1 MDADHDLAL
10 RLHKEMN
17 ELPKRG
23 SRRAD
28 AQAERKRRS
37 SAACSQRQQATAVKR
52 RKLEPPADARCGGDH
67 ATRDGLAE
75 YSSVKKEGGGQA
87 AAARRSFNPASSR
100 FAGVRWRA
108 RDRRWNMR
116 IEERG
121 CDEGASAPARTYRYG
136 SFGCNEEEA
145 AARAYDHAAREIFGP
160 DVHGSLRANALG
172 RRLTR
177 RLNFPTPAEV
187 AKGGEKNYPSPPRCS
202 REKHW
207 FAKTGSAQT
216 QGRKADPKRDVFSGP
231 SHPDWLQMLVDSEKR
246 AAKRVAAGQKTSP
259 YHGVGWDKQK
269 QVWVAELSLGFLDVH
284 ARRVGQFACEEE
296 VSRIPL
302 VFLSQTLLK

>member
-1 MDADHDLAL
+1 MISRLAWKPGGQPPSWLRAIAPVQLRCCLRRELTVRARHQAQMDADHDLAL

-17 ELPKRG
+17 ELPKRC

-28 AQAERKRRS
+28 AQVERKRRS
-37 SAACSQRQQATAVKR
+37 SAACAQRPQATAVKWR
-52 RKLEPPADARCGGDH
+52 RLEPPADARCGDDH
-67 ATRDGLAE
+67 ATRDSLAE
-75 YSSVKKEGGGQA
+75 YSSVKEEGGGQA
-87 AAARRSFNPASSR
+87 ARRSLNPASSR

-121 CDEGASAPARTYRYG
+121 SNEGQSAPARTYRYG
-136 SFGCNEEEA
+136 SFGCDEEEA
-145 AARAYDHAAREIFGP
+145 AARAYDSAAREIFGP

-187 AKGGEKNYPSPPRCS
+187 AKGGEKNYPSPPRFS

-216 QGRKADPKRDVFSGP
+216 QGRKADPKRAFSQGL
-231 SHPDWLQMLVDSEKR
+231 H
-246 AAKRVAAGQKTSP
+246 
-259 YHGVGWDKQK
+259 
-269 QVWVAELSLGFLDVH
+269 
-284 ARRVGQFACEEE
+284 
-296 VSRIPL
+296 I
-302 VFLSQTLLK
+302 QTGYRCS